1 MNRHIDHKIV
11 NSDFLKS
18 NKYEV
23 VESNFK
29 DSENSKRFLNREL
42 SWLAFNSRVLEEAGN
57 LTVPLLER
65 LRFLSISSTNLDEF
79 YSVRVAGLRELKNNK
94 INTPAADGMTPTQ
107 QLIEIDK
114 QARILL
120 NQQQSQWIELISDL
134 KLANIEILKPNELS
148 NREKLFLDKEFINNI
163 FPVLSPLAI
172 DPAHPFP
179 FIPNGGFALALQLKR
194 KRDDKELLALL
205 PIPKQLPRFVRLR
218 ETQNSYRMLP
228 L

>member
-1 MNRHIDHKIV
+1 MNKHIGHKIV

-18 NKYEV
+18 DKNEV
-23 VESNFK
+23 VESDFT
-29 DSENSKRFLNREL
+29 DIENSKRFLNREL

-94 INTPAADGMTPTQ
+94 INTPAADGMTPAQ

-114 QARILL
+114 QVRILL

-134 KLANIEILKPNELS
+134 KLENI
-148 NREKLFLDKEFINNI
+148 
-163 FPVLSPLAI
+163 
-172 DPAHPFP
+172 
-179 FIPNGGFALALQLKR
+179 
-194 KRDDKELLALL
+194 
-205 PIPKQLPRFVRLR
+205 
-218 ETQNSYRMLP
+218 
-228 L
+228 